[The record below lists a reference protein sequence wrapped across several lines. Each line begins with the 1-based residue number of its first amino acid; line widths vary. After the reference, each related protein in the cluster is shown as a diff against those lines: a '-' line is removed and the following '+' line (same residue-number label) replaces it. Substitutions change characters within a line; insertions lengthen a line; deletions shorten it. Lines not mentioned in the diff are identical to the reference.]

1 MASIGLDYWLCAD
14 RSALAESALPP
25 HAKFLFFFLRVPK
38 KARDSL
44 VLDKRPLS
52 VHPLFTVPTIQL
64 IFFFQFCVVTLERHC
79 VYIFCMHRRRHN
91 KECGCVM
98 CQRRRVHPKPMTKKG
113 NLSSPAWPSPL
124 FLGDLLFLF
133 FYYADNNL
141 HPALMLLR
149 DSGLF
154 TLHARVEE
162 LSHYKSACARDLG
175 PCVCPRDNIRLWR
188 GTWWSDFAIVLSLTP
203 NCSLR
208 KRSQAHAQKKTSSV
222 LCQHLDRE
230 KEKKRGIGKRQDKV
244 QRSRGECCDLAVY

>member
-98 CQRRRVHPKPMTKKG
+98 CQRRRVHPKPMTKKAISHHRLG
-113 NLSSPAWPSPL
+113 RRHCFWATCFSFSFITLTTTYILRLCSCVTVG
-124 FLGDLLFLF
+124 FLRCMQELRNCPTTSRLAHEIL
-133 FYYADNNL
+133 
-141 HPALMLLR
+141 AL
-149 DSGLF
+149 
-154 TLHARVEE
+154 
-162 LSHYKSACARDLG
+162 ACAH
-175 PCVCPRDNIRLWR
+175 VI
-188 GTWWSDFAIVLSLTP
+188 T
-203 NCSLR
+203 
-208 KRSQAHAQKKTSSV
+208 
-222 LCQHLDRE
+222 
-230 KEKKRGIGKRQDKV
+230 
-244 QRSRGECCDLAVY
+244 